1 MNQLGIILP
10 IVLLVLEFMLKLF
23 IDRSTTLP
31 VLIRSVLELPVDIS
45 FLATSFV
52 VAFTILS
59 PSNSEEG
66 LVRFVIYLIGTVLVI
81 FGWRRSVACFEQD
94 RRWWSGGLAVAS
106 FALSATGL
114 TLSIGLLMS

>member
-1 MNQLGIILP
+1 MNQLEIILP
-10 IVLLVLEFMLKLF
+10 IALLALEFVLKLF
-23 IDRSTTLP
+23 IDRSATLP

-45 FLATSFV
+45 FLATSLI

-81 FGWRRSVACFEQD
+81 FGWRRSVAFFEQD
-94 RRWWSGGLAVAS
+94 HRWRA
-106 FALSATGL
+106 ALLWLVSQCPSQA
-114 TLSIGLLMS
+114 